1 MGGEL
6 WMKLE
11 MLAMSVSSKTME
23 GMERIRKSFQ
33 LADAQRTGTGFF
45 NNGDRVESNWNE
57 DLEFSYRVFA

>member
-23 GMERIRKSFQ
+23 GMEEIRNVPIS
-33 LADAQRTGTGFF
+33 RCTGHGNWFF

>member
-23 GMERIRKSFQ
+23 GMEEIRNVPINAPMHSARE
-33 LADAQRTGTGFF
+33 L
-45 NNGDRVESNWNE
+45 
-57 DLEFSYRVFA
+57 VFLIMGIGLKVIETKI